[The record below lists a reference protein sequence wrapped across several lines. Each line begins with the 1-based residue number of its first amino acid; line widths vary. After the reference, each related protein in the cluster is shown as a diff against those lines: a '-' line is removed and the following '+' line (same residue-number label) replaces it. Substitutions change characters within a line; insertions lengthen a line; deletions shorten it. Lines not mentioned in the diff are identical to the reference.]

1 MRVVQFIG
9 SKALGGAENFFARLC
24 NTLTSEKFNQTALL
38 ARGSLIGAKLS
49 IETKH
54 VPILSVGDPLSKL
67 LVKRSLSDLRPDIVQ
82 TWMGRATRLTPRKRD
97 YVQVARL
104 GGYYN
109 LDQYRH
115 CDYWIGNTKGICDYM
130 VRGGLPVDRV
140 VHISNF
146 VEPQEFSRSTSRNAL
161 LSELGLASGQRILLA
176 VGRLHE
182 NKGFDTLIRAFAIS
196 KSEGAATA
204 DLQLVIAGAGP
215 LELELKALAKEL
227 GVDNYISWLGW
238 RSDVPFLLSAA
249 DLFVCPSRH
258 EPLGN
263 VILEAWAQKVPVIT
277 TASDGALE
285 LCASSQAAVI
295 TPVDDATTLSGALV
309 NWATCSTAEYSQ
321 MVEAGFAQLQGLY
334 SPEVIVKQYH
344 ELYAQA
350 KRLKSR

>member
-1 MRVVQFIG
+1 MRIVQFIG

-24 NTLTSEKFNQTALL
+24 NSLASEQFDQTALL
-38 ARGSLIGAKLS
+38 ARGSLIRAKLS
-49 IETKH
+49 IETKY
-54 VPILSVGDPLSKL
+54 VPVFSVRDPLSRL
-67 LVKRSLSDLRPDIVQ
+67 LVKGALSDLRPDIVQ
-82 TWMGRATRLTPRKRD
+82 SWMGRATRLTPRKRD
-97 YVQVARL
+97 YVQIARL

-115 CDYWIGNTKGICDYM
+115 CDYWVGNTKGICDYM

-140 VHISNF
+140 IHISNF
-146 VEPQEFSRSTSRNAL
+146 VEPQEFSQEESRSAL
-161 LSELGLASGQRILLA
+161 TRDLGLMSGQRVLLA

-182 NKGFDTLIRAFAIS
+182 NKGFDTLIRAFAKS
-196 KSEGAATA
+196 KSEAAATA

-215 LELELKALAKEL
+215 LEFELKTLAKEL
-227 GVDNYISWLGW
+227 EVDNYISWLGW
-238 RSDVPFLLSAA
+238 RSDIPFLLSAA

-295 TPVDDATTLSGALV
+295 TPVDDVEALSDALIG
-309 NWATCSTAEYSQ
+309 WAKGSTAEYRQ
-321 MVEAGFAQLQGLY
+321 MAETGYAQLQGCY
-334 SPEVIVKQYH
+334 SPEVIVKQYQ

-350 KRLKSR
+350 KRFNSK

>member
-24 NTLTSEKFNQTALL
+24 NTLHSQEQNQVALL

-49 IETKH
+49 TETQY
-54 VPILSVGDPLSKL
+54 VPIFSVGDPLSKF
-67 LVKRSLSDLRPDIVQ
+67 LVKSALSDLRPDIVQ

-97 YVQVARL
+97 YVQIARL

-130 VRGGLPVDRV
+130 VRSGLPVDRV
-140 VHISNF
+140 IHISNF
-146 VEPQEFSRSTSRNAL
+146 VEPQVFSRAESRLAL
-161 LSELGLASGQRILLA
+161 MSELGLVSGKRVLLA

-182 NKGFDTLIRAFAIS
+182 NKGFDTLLRAFAKS
-196 KSEGAATA
+196 KSEAAATE

-215 LELELKALAKEL
+215 LELELKSLAKEL
-227 GVDNYISWLGW
+227 EVDKYISWLGW

-295 TPVDDATTLSGALV
+295 IPVDDVEALSGALIG
-309 NWATCSTAEYSQ
+309 WARGNSAGYRQ
-321 MVEAGFAQLQGLY
+321 MVEAGFAQLQGYY
-334 SPEVIVKQYH
+334 SPEVIVKQYQ

-350 KRLKSR
+350 KRFKSK